1 MISSYSSINFMNGN
15 KYIVGRDYLTV
26 KVWDVSKAEKPIV
39 SITVQ
44 EALKSKLCDIF
55 ENDCIFDKF
64 SVAVSKDSNTIL
76 TGNYNNCFHAID
88 LNDSSSTQY

>member
-1 MISSYSSINFMNGN
+1 MNGN

-26 KVWDVSKAEKPIV
+26 KVWDITKVDKPIV

-55 ENDCIFDKF
+55 
-64 SVAVSKDSNTIL
+64 
-76 TGNYNNCFHAID
+76 
-88 LNDSSSTQY
+88 